1 MTGPSTIGWWS
12 AVSERAAEIPWAIAN
27 SVAPVLDVGCAESTY
42 LADLPTPVD
51 GIDVRAVASLGPL
64 RHRYRGDIRTFT
76 FVRPYRTVLAV
87 STLEHVGLA
96 CPAYGT
102 TADDPD
108 GDRHALEG
116 CLRAAGDGGRVLFSV
131 PFGRAGDHGWFRQ
144 YDLARLKDLLDGYDA
159 HIEIRRG
166 PDWDTPALLEDI
178 DVDYDHRR
186 GSAAA
191 AALVTVTKGT

>member
-1 MTGPSTIGWWS
+1 
-12 AVSERAAEIPWAIAN
+12 VSEREAEISWAVAN

-51 GIDVRAVASLGPL
+51 GIDVRAIATMGPL

-102 TADDPD
+102 SADDPD
-108 GDRHALEG
+108 GDRHGLEG
-116 CLRAAGDGGRVLFSV
+116 CLRATGDGGKVLMSV
-131 PFGRAGDHGWFRQ
+131 PFGRPGDHGWFRQ
-144 YDLARLKDLLDGYDA
+144 YDLARLKELLDGYDA
-159 HIEIRRG
+159 HIEIRAA
-166 PDWDTPALLEDI
+166 PDWDVPLPLADL
-178 DVDYDHRR
+178 DVDYDHRH

-191 AALVTVTKGT
+191 VALVTVTKGT